1 MVHSS
6 PFPLDLAI
14 AFHLWSQIQSEDAIL
29 ETLKIKQWYFTP
41 ENKVLNH
48 TNVDFCKILPS
59 STSNAGV
66 ICKGM
71 GSISCEC
78 VSPKVT
84 S

>member
-48 TNVDFCKILPS
+48 TNVDFCKIFTFIHFKCWS
-59 STSNAGV
+59 DMQRNGQY
-66 ICKGM
+66 
-71 GSISCEC
+71 
-78 VSPKVT
+78 
-84 S
+84 